1 MFLGVNVLPQEIT
14 GTELGVNL
22 FLLLSLSSDI
32 GMIILFRILYGNS
45 LYYKISFNFAIVVAT
60 SINCT
65 LLILLLG
72 GNLFYTL
79 PIYSFG
85 SIFSLFLIIYTVRSV
100 KQPLTEIT
108 ENTKKVA
115 KGELF
120 HKMAPIQ
127 QYGKEYA
134 ELQEAYDTLLA
145 YLTSIVFSIKLSVE
159 ELVKDSEGLA
169 TTTTDV
175 NALSEDI
182 TATIQQ
188 ISKGANLQSEISIKA
203 ISGVKKMT
211 KDFDRTLSDV
221 ETTLKVI
228 DDVAA
233 QTNILALNA
242 AIEAARAGEYGR
254 GFAVVA
260 DNVRRLAEETSSYS
274 ADISKLN
281 ENLVTNIGDNVINLQ
296 EILQRFA
303 SDSEE
308 YSASSE
314 QVAAAAE
321 EQLASMHQITVT
333 AKALAELADNLS
345 DKITLFKLE
354 KSIV

>member
-1 MFLGVNVLPQEIT
+1 
-14 GTELGVNL
+14 
-22 FLLLSLSSDI
+22 
-32 GMIILFRILYGNS
+32 MIILFRILYGNS
-45 LYYKISFNFAIVVAT
+45 LYYKISFNFAIIVAT

-72 GNLFYTL
+72 GNVFYTI

-100 KQPLTEIT
+100 KQPLTDIT
-108 ENTKKVA
+108 ENTKKLA
-115 KGELF
+115 KGELY
-120 HKMAPIQ
+120 HEMAPIQ
-127 QYGKEYA
+127 QFGKEYA
-134 ELQEAYDTLLA
+134 ELQEAYGTLLA
-145 YLTSIVFSIKLSVE
+145 YLSSIVFSIKLSVE
-159 ELVKDSEGLA
+159 ELVEDSEGLA
-169 TTTTDV
+169 TASGDV

-188 ISKGANLQSEISIKA
+188 ISKGASIQSEISIKA
-203 ISGVKKMT
+203 INGVKKMI
-211 KDFDRTLSDV
+211 KDFNHTLSDV

-228 DDVAA
+228 DDVAS

-260 DNVRRLAEETSSYS
+260 DNVRRLAEETTSYS

-281 ENLVTNIGDNVINLQ
+281 ENLVTNIGDNVSNLQ

-321 EQLASMHQITVT
+321 EQLASIHQITVT
-333 AKALAELADNLS
+333 AKALAELADSLS
-345 DKITLFKLE
+345 DKITVFKLD